1 MTPQGWII
9 LAGIGGL
16 LLLTITLFNTMVGR
30 KNRVNQAFSSIDVML
45 KKRFDLIPNLLASV
59 RQYVEHERG
68 VLERLTA
75 LRAEAMAAGS
85 NSGQRMQA
93 ENQITQA
100 LRSLFAVAENYPAL
114 RANENYLQLQAALN
128 EVEEQLSASRRAY
141 NAAVTDYNNGV
152 EMFPLNLAARM
163 MGYTSRAW
171 REIPE
176 QERQPVRISESLR

>member
-1 MTPQGWII
+1 MTDQGWII
-9 LAGIGGL
+9 LAGIGGTL
-16 LLLTITLFNTMVGR
+16 LLAIILFNTLIGR
-30 KNRVNQAFSSIDVML
+30 KNRVNLAFSSIGVML

-59 RQYVEHERG
+59 KQYVEHERSL
-68 VLERLTA
+68 LERLTR
-75 LRAEAMAAGS
+75 LRAEAMAAGG
-85 NSGQRMQA
+85 NQGKRMEA
-93 ENQITQA
+93 ENQISGA

-152 EMFPLNLAARM
+152 EMFPLNLTAKL

-171 REIPE
+171 LEIPE
-176 QERQPVRISESLR
+176 QERQPVRIDELSR